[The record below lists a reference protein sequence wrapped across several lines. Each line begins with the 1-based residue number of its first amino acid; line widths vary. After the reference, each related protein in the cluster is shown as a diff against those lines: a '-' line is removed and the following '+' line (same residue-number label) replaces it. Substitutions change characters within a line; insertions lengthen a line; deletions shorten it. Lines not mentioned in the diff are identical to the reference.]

1 MPVRRAALLM
11 FAYAFAASACMVAGA
26 AYAQVKQRSAAA
38 CALHGIGT
46 GRVAEVRDGRSFN
59 LEDGREVRLPNIEVP
74 LPVPPSAGEGQM
86 PLASAARTALEQ
98 LLAGQMVELRQMRSA
113 SDRYGRMLADAYIV
127 ANGMERSAA
136 REMLALGFARVSIQG
151 AHASC
156 AAEFL
161 AAEDTARRVQLGVWA
176 EPYYALVSAGSL
188 NDLLARRGHFTVVEG
203 KVLSVRE
210 SGGIIYVNFGRR
222 WSEALTVTIAKRSER
237 DLVAAG
243 LNPRNLEN
251 VRVRVRGWLEERNGP
266 RIEVIRPEQIEI
278 AER

>member
-1 MPVRRAALLM
+1 MPARRTALSI
-11 FAYAFAASACMVAGA
+11 FAYAFAAFACMVPQA

-38 CALHGIGT
+38 CTLHGVGT
-46 GRVAEVRDGRSFN
+46 GRVAEVRDGRSFI

-74 LPVPPSAGEGQM
+74 LLETSAPGGQVA
-86 PLASAARTALEQ
+86 LASAARSALEH
-98 LLAGQMVELRQMRSA
+98 LVAGQIIELRQMRSA

-136 REMLALGFARVSIQG
+136 REMLALGFARVSIQA
-151 AHASC
+151 AHATC

-161 AAEDTARRVQLGVWA
+161 AAEDTARRAKLGLWA

-188 NDLLARRGHFTVVEG
+188 NDLLAHRGRFTVVEG

-237 DLVAAG
+237 NLVAGG

-251 VRVRVRGWLEERNGP
+251 VRARVRGWLEERNGP

-278 AER
+278 GER